1 MSGRCG
7 ISPAGQPRLTE
18 EARIGLGLPLTLWF
32 GDCSPADARLHQ
44 RHRGL
49 DDAPLRMTMTRSL
62 RWRTRP
68 RSCEMKMFMLRC
80 AFRSASRFSTCAWIR
95 ASSAETRFITDD
107 HGGPC
112 SDRAG
117 DRNALALTAR
127 EFKLL
132 GVVGESGSGKSTMAR
147 MALAL
152 DGGPSAL
159 KRARRP
165 IGNQIQDRAVP
176 SSSVPF
182 AKAHRNQFTGP
193 L

>member
-49 DDAPLRMTMTRSL
+49 DDARLRMTMTRSL

-107 HGGPC
+107 HGGPW

-127 EFKLL
+127 EFK
-132 GVVGESGSGKSTMAR
+132 R
-147 MALAL
+147 L
-152 DGGPSAL
+152 DPGTLRIVPPGQGAGRRVH
-159 KRARRP
+159 RARLWSTRHWR
-165 IGNQIQDRAVP
+165 GYR
-176 SSSVPF
+176 
-182 AKAHRNQFTGP
+182 T
-193 L
+193 